1 MGVCSIEYNRLERS
15 QSPAHVDIAGNG
27 NPHQAYWLWGVQL
40 GINGLLLSCAPLFYS
55 PRESLN
61 MAHACARSMQSEVL
75 ALALAYASNASIHYV
90 LISDFFFPLSG
101 LLVAFGFARMARRG
115 QHGMPA

>member
-1 MGVCSIEYNRLERS
+1 MEYNRLERS

-55 PRESLN
+55 PRELLN
-61 MAHACARSMQSEVL
+61 MAHACARSIQFQVL
-75 ALALAYASNASIHYV
+75 ALALACASNASIHHA
-90 LISDFFFPLSG
+90 LIGDFFFPLWG
-101 LLVAFGFARMARRG
+101 LLLAFGFARMASRG